1 MTFLNQAEGDPGPS
15 RGTGD
20 SRFPERGGVSDIKEK
35 APSCRL
41 TIFLGAK

>member
-1 MTFLNQAEGDPGPS
+1 MTPVPREGPGILAS
-15 RGTGD
+15 LIG
-20 SRFPERGGVSDIKEK
+20 GGVSDIKEK